1 MLAKEIVST
10 ALLLFG
16 IVIGPALFL
25 LTLIVYGVTRI
36 SSWVAE
42 YREQRYLRSLPCGQC
57 RYFANDEFLP
67 CAVNPLQVLTDE
79 SHNCYDF
86 FQAEGC
92 DHTNEYCSYLR
103 TLLQTLFKPAP
114 KLKSPQS
121 SLEHP
126 P

>member
-25 LTLIVYGVTRI
+25 LTIIVYGVTRV
-36 SSWVAE
+36 SAWVRE

-79 SHNCYDF
+79 SRHCDDF
-86 FQAEGC
+86 ARAEC
-92 DHTNEYCSYLR
+92 HESTNEYRSYLR
-103 TLLQTLFKPAP
+103 TLFKPVP
-114 KLKSPQS
+114 KLKTPPS
-121 SLEHP
+121 SLEHSP
-126 P
+126 